1 VGFGRVCH
9 IRFQL
14 SDTRVAVLINCCS
27 QWSQSRVDVTFLP
40 TTADEAVFLHQI
52 AEAFPA
58 SEAAR
63 SFWQRRVE
71 KPEIWRSQDRMIAR
85 LAWFRSMPLK
95 QCS

>member
-1 VGFGRVCH
+1 M
-9 IRFQL
+9 
-14 SDTRVAVLINCCS
+14 
-27 QWSQSRVDVTFLP
+27 
-40 TTADEAVFLHQI
+40 VFLHQI